1 MTTGKRTTIK
11 VIDPV
16 TIPAG
21 GIRYAP
27 GIRAGRWVFA
37 TGHKGTADYRSGMS
51 PAVVSPASPNWDKP
65 KLRREA
71 EQIFRNAG
79 SVLKAGGMP
88 LT

>member
-1 MTTGKRTTIK
+1 MARTRQTAVK
-11 VIDPV
+11 VINPV

-37 TGHKGTADYRSGMS
+37 TGHKGTVDYTSGMS
-51 PAVVSPASPNWDKP
+51 PAVLREGSPHWDKP

-79 SVLKAGGMP
+79 EIGRAHV
-88 LT
+88 